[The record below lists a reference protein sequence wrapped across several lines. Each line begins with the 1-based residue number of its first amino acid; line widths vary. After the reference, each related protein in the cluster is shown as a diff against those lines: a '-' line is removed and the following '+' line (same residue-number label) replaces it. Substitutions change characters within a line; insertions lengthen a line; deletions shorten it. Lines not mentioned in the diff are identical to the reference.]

1 MNMMPIELKHI
12 RKEYERTV
20 LEDINLSIPQGSYIA
35 ILGKSGSGKST
46 LLHILGLVESFT
58 SGLFQF
64 GEINII
70 KGHDYSKL
78 RGEAI
83 GFVFQSYNL
92 LPSLTVGENIRM
104 PLLYQPRFR
113 TIDRSEEWMER
124 LGIKSL
130 SGQNVSVLSGGE
142 KQKVGLARA
151 LMTDPSVL
159 LADEPTGNLDS
170 INRDIVLSILKA
182 ENQNGRTVILITHDT
197 DAIKDAQIVYRL
209 ESGVLEFVQ

>member
-1 MNMMPIELKHI
+1 MMPIELKHI
-12 RKEYERTV
+12 RKEYDRTV

-70 KGHDYSKL
+70 KRHDYSKL

-209 ESGVLEFVQ
+209 ENGVLEFVQ